1 MQDCEKYLQEK
12 GKAMS
17 LTFTIDFLD
26 ENVLKHAVSIAMKET
41 INLLAEN
48 NLLQVDDCSGCRFTE
63 TAWSLRCP
71 REISLSCA
79 SRMTQN
85 PKRLS

>member
-1 MQDCEKYLQEK
+1 MTKRELMSQIDSKINNLFADYSFYDNIRQEAMQDCEKYLQEK

-17 LTFTIDFLD
+17 LTYTIDFLD

-48 NLLQVDDCSGCRFTE
+48 NLLQVDD
-63 TAWSLRCP
+63 
-71 REISLSCA
+71 
-79 SRMTQN
+79 
-85 PKRLS
+85 

>member
-1 MQDCEKYLQEK
+1 MSQIDSKINNLFADYSFYDNIRQEAMQDCEKYLQEK

-17 LTFTIDFLD
+17 LTYTIDFLD

-48 NLLQVDDCSGCRFTE
+48 NLLQVDD
-63 TAWSLRCP
+63 
-71 REISLSCA
+71 
-79 SRMTQN
+79 
-85 PKRLS
+85 